1 MCEYMICK
9 LASERETLKVSSN
22 CSILSNSMSFQ
33 SHCFKEVNSYWEIEM
48 GGYKPRSEAIT
59 LEPQLVK
66 ESSEVL
72 STAGGITCGQ
82 ALGCTHING
91 DHLTGKA
98 GKGAGLSSQA
108 CCLAGSVL
116 NDTAN

>member
-1 MCEYMICK
+1 MSVMGRVCEYMICK
-9 LASERETLKVSSN
+9 LASERETLKSFKQLQYSW
-22 CSILSNSMSFQ
+22 SNSMSFQ

-72 STAGGITCGQ
+72 STAGVESTPWPGPG
-82 ALGCTHING
+82 LHTH
-91 DHLTGKA
+91 
-98 GKGAGLSSQA
+98 
-108 CCLAGSVL
+108 
-116 NDTAN
+116 